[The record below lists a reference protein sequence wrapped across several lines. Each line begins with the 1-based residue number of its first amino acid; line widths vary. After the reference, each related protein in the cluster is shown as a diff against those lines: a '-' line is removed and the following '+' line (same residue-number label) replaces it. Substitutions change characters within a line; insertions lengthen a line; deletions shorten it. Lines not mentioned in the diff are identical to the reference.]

1 MNSLLCGND
10 GRGTGGFPSFLL
22 YKAASRTTKLGD
34 RRPRW
39 DLRRLLPERACV
51 PGLLCCSAARVRL
64 RVRGGQAPTSA
75 LHRGRRL
82 GASRS
87 RAAAAAAA
95 GAAVATVSAEFR
107 GPGGGRLPHTGA
119 EMSST
124 AAFYLLSTLGGY
136 LVTSFLLLKYP
147 TLLHQ
152 RKKQRFLSK
161 HISHRG
167 GERGPQNQMAEVGE
181 APPTLPPGP
190 ATGAE
195 APRHKAGGWKYV

>member
-167 GERGPQNQMAEVGE
+167 GERGPQKPDGGSGGGS
-181 APPTLPPGP
+181 PHPT
-190 ATGAE
+190 
-195 APRHKAGGWKYV
+195 PRPRDWS